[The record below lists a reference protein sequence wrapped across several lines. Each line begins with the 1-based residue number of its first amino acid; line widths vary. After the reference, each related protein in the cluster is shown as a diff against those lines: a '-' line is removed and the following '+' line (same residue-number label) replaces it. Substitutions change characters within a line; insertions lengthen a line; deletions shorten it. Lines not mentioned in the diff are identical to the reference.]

1 MTIKDIARQAH
12 VSMMTVSN
20 VINGKEGRVSKET
33 AELVR
38 KIIAENNYVP
48 NYSARSLSSNS
59 SHIISII
66 VPYPLRPGDE
76 TIISDPYVST
86 MLGEIEMNLRENG
99 YFAMI
104 RSSNTMQEIIS
115 MQKTW
120 NADGVIFILPNY
132 DDFIEDLKTAI
143 NLPMVFIDSSSS
155 SSGILK
161 VNVEDEKGTYLAT
174 KYLINMGHRKIAIT
188 VCPEGNKLLTKRYNG
203 YRRALSECDL
213 PFDPS
218 LVLPFSPDYRS
229 GINAGRHIAED
240 QKTTGITAV
249 VTTSDISAIGV
260 MEGARLGGLRIP
272 ADLSV
277 IGFDNLRTGSYV
289 TPKLTTID
297 QHMKKKADAAVKL
310 LLDSIK
316 GITGP
321 EGNSACF
328 DVELIERQSVLCL
341 Q

>member
-1 MTIKDIARQAH
+1 MTIKDIAQQAH

-38 KIIAENNYVP
+38 KIIAENNYIP

-66 VPYPLRPGDE
+66 VPYPQQQGDE

-86 MLGEIEMNLRENG
+86 MLGEIEKSLRENG

-104 RSSNTMQEIIS
+104 RSSNTMQEIIA

-120 NADGVIFILPNY
+120 NADGVIFILPCY
-132 DDFIEDLKTAI
+132 DDFIDELQKQI

-155 SSGILK
+155 SNKILK
-161 VNVEDEKGTYLAT
+161 VNVEDEKGTFLAV

-188 VCPEGNKLLTKRYNG
+188 VCPEGNMLLTKRYNG
-203 YRRALSECDL
+203 YRLALSESGI
-213 PFDPS
+213 PFDKS
-218 LVLPFSPDYRS
+218 LILPFSPDYGS
-229 GINAGRHIAED
+229 GIKAGQYIAAH
-240 QKTTGITAV
+240 KKKSGITAV

-277 IGFDNLRTGSYV
+277 IGFDNLQTGSYV

-297 QHMKKKADAAVKL
+297 QHMIKKADASVKL

-316 GITGP
+316 GAP
-321 EGNSACF
+321 VPGNSVCF